1 MAVLCTKRARS
12 LNMFLVKSKINM
24 SVCIWHAGMASANGN
39 SDAATSTA
47 EARSYDYLNEFYEQI
62 STDSNRKT
70 SHICIQIVPSCS
82 EKQLGT
88 YATNLKQ
95 HIELRK
101 LTSLSPTAGRSLHPT
116 QT

>member
-62 STDSNRKT
+62 STEKHLTFVYKLFPPVLKNNWA
-70 SHICIQIVPSCS
+70 HMQQI
-82 EKQLGT
+82 
-88 YATNLKQ
+88 
-95 HIELRK
+95 
-101 LTSLSPTAGRSLHPT
+101 
-116 QT
+116 